1 MPGPASRSWVRA
13 ENTLPSFSIQ
23 LSSGSMAGLAIFS
36 VWNPASRIQPETV
49 SPTLFTSSPS
59 SEKESMFTSR
69 SIMPMISGWRPSK

>member
-1 MPGPASRSWVRA
+1 
-13 ENTLPSFSIQ
+13 
-23 LSSGSMAGLAIFS
+23 MAGLAIFS